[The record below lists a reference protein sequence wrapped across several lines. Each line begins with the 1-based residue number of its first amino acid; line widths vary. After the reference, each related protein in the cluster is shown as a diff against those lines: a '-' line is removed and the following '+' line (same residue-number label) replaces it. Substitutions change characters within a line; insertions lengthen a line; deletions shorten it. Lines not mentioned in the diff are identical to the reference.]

1 MLFTFPFQ
9 GYAFLS
15 IVFSTLFLLVS
26 YVFAWFFVK
35 YVPFHYKNSWS
46 YRFFK
51 AALVFMIVSSVG
63 PWTLGVIMTQFGSDS
78 VWYKIAIYFYLH
90 FQYNGW
96 FFMALIGVLLWTLE
110 GKGIKLPNRI
120 LKRIYILLNLAIITT
135 FLLSILWIKD
145 MPKWIYAI
153 GGMGAILQL
162 IAYLKL
168 FFTLRVYIKDLCAK
182 VGKAA
187 KLAFLMGVLFLFI
200 KLVMQIVSAW
210 PDWALK
216 LVYVQDIVIGYLHLT
231 FLGVISL
238 ILLFYF
244 EKLGFTKLSMGVLA
258 LYVTAII
265 FTESLIFYKGI
276 AVWFL
281 WPIFDNYLFLLA
293 FSSALFPL
301 AICCM
306 LYKQWKLKL

>member
-1 MLFTFPFQ
+1 M
-9 GYAFLS
+9 
-15 IVFSTLFLLVS
+15 
-26 YVFAWFFVK
+26 
-35 YVPFHYKNSWS
+35 
-46 YRFFK
+46 
-51 AALVFMIVSSVG
+51 
-63 PWTLGVIMTQFGSDS
+63 
-78 VWYKIAIYFYLH
+78 
-90 FQYNGW
+90 
-96 FFMALIGVLLWTLE
+96 
-110 GKGIKLPNRI
+110 
-120 LKRIYILLNLAIITT
+120 
-135 FLLSILWIKD
+135 
-145 MPKWIYAI
+145 
-153 GGMGAILQL
+153 
-162 IAYLKL
+162 
-168 FFTLRVYIKDLCAK
+168 
-182 VGKAA
+182 GKAA

-281 WPIFDNYLFLLA
+281 WPIFVIICFYWLFRVPCFL
-293 FSSALFPL
+293 
-301 AICCM
+301 
-306 LYKQWKLKL
+306 